1 MRFLLVED
9 HPRFG
14 ASLVEALSADGY
26 TVDWVRSLEEARAA
40 LHLAAYSLLLLDL
53 GLPDGDGLDFLKTVR
68 REDLETP
75 VIVLTARGG
84 LNDRIDGLDGGADDY
99 LVKPF
104 AMRELCSRCRVLLR
118 RPRQLVPESLSLGN
132 LVFNFETSELR
143 IAGQAISAARREIQL
158 LRALLRRQ
166 SRVATRDYL
175 ENELYAFDA
184 EMSQNA
190 LEASVS
196 RLRALC
202 LDNGASVEIR
212 TIRGVGYCLQLK
224 PEREA

>member
-9 HPRFG
+9 HPRLG
-14 ASLVEALSADGY
+14 ASLVEALCAEGY
-26 TVDWVRSLEEARAA
+26 NVDWVTSLDEARAA
-40 LHLAAYSLLLLDL
+40 LHLATYSLLLLDL
-53 GLPDGDGLDFLKTVR
+53 GLPDGNGLDFLKAFR
-68 REDLETP
+68 REGLETP
-75 VIVLTARGG
+75 IIVLTARGG

-104 AMRELCSRCRVLLR
+104 EMRELCSRCRVVLR
-118 RPRQLVPESLSLGN
+118 RPRQLAPETLSIGN
-132 LVFNFETSELR
+132 LVFHDETSEIS
-143 IAGQAISAARREIQL
+143 IAGRATSMARREIQL

-166 SRVATRDYL
+166 DRVATRDYL

-196 RLRALC
+196 RLRGLFV
-202 LDNGASVEIR
+202 ASNATVEIR

-224 PEREA
+224 SENAT

>member
-1 MRFLLVED
+1 MRVLLVED
-9 HPRFG
+9 HPRLG
-14 ASLVEALSADGY
+14 ASLVEALCAEGY
-26 TVDWVRSLEEARAA
+26 NLDWVTSLDEARAA
-40 LHLAAYSLLLLDL
+40 LHLATYSLLLLDL
-53 GLPDGDGLDFLKTVR
+53 GLPDGNGLDFLREIR
-68 REDLETP
+68 REGFETP

-104 AMRELCSRCRVLLR
+104 EMRELCSRCRVVLR
-118 RPRQLVPESLSLGN
+118 RPRQLVPETLSIGN
-132 LVFNFETSELR
+132 LDFHDETSELS
-143 IAGQAISAARREIQL
+143 IAGQAVSVARREIQL

-166 SRVATRDYL
+166 DRVATRDYL

-196 RLRALC
+196 RLRALFVAC
-202 LDNGASVEIR
+202 NASVEIR
-212 TIRGVGYCLQLK
+212 TIRGVGYCLQMK
-224 PEREA
+224 PGCQP

>member
-9 HPRFG
+9 HPRLG
-14 ASLVEALSADGY
+14 ASLVEALCAEGY
-26 TVDWVRSLEEARAA
+26 NVDWVTSLDEARAA
-40 LHLAAYSLLLLDL
+40 LRLAAYSLLLLDL
-53 GLPDGDGLDFLKTVR
+53 GLPDGNGLDFLKDVR
-68 REDLETP
+68 REGLETP

-104 AMRELCSRCRVLLR
+104 EMRELCSRCRVVLR
-118 RPRQLVPESLSLGN
+118 RPRQLAPETLSMGN
-132 LVFNFETSELR
+132 LDFHDETSEIR
-143 IAGQAISAARREIQL
+143 ISGQAVTVARREMQL

-166 SRVATRDYL
+166 DRVATRDYL
-175 ENELYAFDA
+175 DNELYAFDA

-196 RLRALC
+196 RLRAL
-202 LDNGASVEIR
+202 LLASQANVEIR

-224 PEREA
+224 PETAA

>member
-1 MRFLLVED
+1 LRFLLVED
-9 HPRFG
+9 HPRLG
-14 ASLVEALSADGY
+14 ASLVEALCAEGY
-26 TVDWVRSLEEARAA
+26 NVDWVVSLDEARAA
-40 LHLAAYSLLLLDL
+40 LSLATYSLLLLDL
-53 GLPDGDGLDFLKTVR
+53 GLPDGNGLAFLKTIR
-68 REDLETP
+68 REGVETP

-104 AMRELCSRCRVLLR
+104 AMRELCSRCRVVLR
-118 RPRQLVPESLSLGN
+118 RPRQMVPSALSMGN
-132 LVFNFETSELR
+132 LAFHDDTLEIKIEGRT
-143 IAGQAISAARREIQL
+143 ISVARREIQL

-166 SRVATRDYL
+166 DRVATRDYL

-196 RLRALC
+196 RLRALF
-202 LDNGASVEIR
+202 LANDASVEIR
-212 TIRGVGYCLQLK
+212 TVRGVGYCLQLK
-224 PEREA
+224 SGNQA